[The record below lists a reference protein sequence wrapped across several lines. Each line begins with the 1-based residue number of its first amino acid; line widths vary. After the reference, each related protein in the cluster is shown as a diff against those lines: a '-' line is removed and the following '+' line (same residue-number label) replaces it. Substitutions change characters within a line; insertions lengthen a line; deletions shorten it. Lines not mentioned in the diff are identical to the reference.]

1 MSPHALAAHPLSTQP
16 RLSLVRARPGSRCG
30 HAPEGLWTLTRC
42 SAAGGETDEVL
53 ERTRELAR
61 PLHRPLVL
69 PYVGLTVVARALGAA
84 KGALLAAIPSRW
96 VRTRPIP

>member
-1 MSPHALAAHPLSTQP
+1 
-16 RLSLVRARPGSRCG
+16 
-30 HAPEGLWTLTRC
+30 
-42 SAAGGETDEVL
+42 VL
-53 ERTRELAR
+53 ERSRELAQ

>member
-1 MSPHALAAHPLSTQP
+1 M
-16 RLSLVRARPGSRCG
+16 
-30 HAPEGLWTLTRC
+30 
-42 SAAGGETDEVL
+42 L
-53 ERTRELAR
+53 ERSRELAR

-96 VRTRPIP
+96 VRSKLTPLTLAGRGHACRAGLTLARLRFARFRRFRLQRTSSCSWSPCFSQGV